1 MVHEFLVFSFGITL
15 VRLTQINNII
25 VTVSSHTPLGDNAD
39 LKQKLN
45 TRFTISVTTFTS
57 KQQYTF
63 DNNNPLTI

>member
-15 VRLTQINNII
+15 VRLTQII